1 VDTTHIVQPPTEV
14 LLQRH
19 ESNVSIHKPGGG
31 SMRVNDDSSFGDT
44 SFSQVDL
51 SR

>member
-1 VDTTHIVQPPTEV
+1 VDTSHIVQPPTEV

-31 SMRVNDDSSFGDT
+31 SMRVDESSFGET
-44 SFSQVDL
+44 SFSQIDL

>member
-1 VDTTHIVQPPTEV
+1 VDTTLIVQPPTEV

-19 ESNVSIHKPGGG
+19 ESNLSIHKHGNG
-31 SMRVNDDSSFGDT
+31 SMRVNDDASFGDT